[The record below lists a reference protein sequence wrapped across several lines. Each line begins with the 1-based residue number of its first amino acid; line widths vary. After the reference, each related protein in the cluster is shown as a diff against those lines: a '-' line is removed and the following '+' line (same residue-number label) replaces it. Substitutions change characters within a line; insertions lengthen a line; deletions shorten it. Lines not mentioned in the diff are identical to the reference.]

1 MLVGRASVQWGGP
14 LCWWDGPPCWWDGPP
29 CPSIEVIPESAV
41 GGYPGSRL
49 RQSCQRLVPSLH
61 YCLLPAASCISLCLK
76 LPTESITFSL
86 SRISRL
92 GPFSPNFTS
101 NPACA
106 ISRFQNP
113 EIRGQTTEVR
123 KKLLNRRQT
132 RTNTDRHSP
141 ADFLF
146 FGTRVPHGGTH
157 GYSRI
162 KDGSAKNAKKRE
174 DEDRLKA
181 SRMAGV
187 PIRSY
192 RGKWGTLKDKNKPAY
207 F

>member
-1 MLVGRASVQWGGP
+1 MPYASP
-14 LCWWDGPPCWWDGPP
+14 
-29 CPSIEVIPESAV
+29 
-41 GGYPGSRL
+41 
-49 RQSCQRLVPSLH
+49 
-61 YCLLPAASCISLCLK
+61 
-76 LPTESITFSL
+76 F

-92 GPFSPNFTS
+92 RPFSPSFTS

-113 EIRGQTTEVR
+113 EIRGQTTEDR

-146 FGTRVPHGGTH
+146 FGTRVPHGWTH

-162 KDGSAKNAKKRE
+162 KDGSAKNAKQRE

-187 PIRSY
+187 PIRPY
-192 RGKWGTLKDKNKPAY
+192 RGKWGTLKDKNKLAY
-207 F
+207 FWTLGVPMKLLSDSPILRSIVLLRDLRVLRGSKLGFSLRSPRTLR